1 MEFRAPRVQRNR
13 KFVDAAQYTEDYA
26 LHPEGHS
33 VSITTRGKPF
43 TMGNWEGAVLQHGKP
58 NDVRYGLTQWL
69 NDGERLVTVTDEG
82 GEESLEIY
90 HVNASQEPVHMAGL
104 DIGKPVALT
113 VSPKA
118 DQAVLS
124 NHQLELIL
132 VDLETKGMRVLDK
145 SQHERIVGIA

>member
-1 MEFRAPRVQRNR
+1 M
-13 KFVDAAQYTEDYA
+13 
-26 LHPEGHS
+26 
-33 VSITTRGKPF
+33 SITTRGKPF

-118 DQAVLS
+118 D
-124 NHQLELIL
+124 
-132 VDLETKGMRVLDK
+132 
-145 SQHERIVGIA
+145 